1 MEGSTRIIMK
11 KLITISIAVAVAF
24 SAQVHAQAPAA
35 TSSSYFIQGQAA
47 EKAGDP
53 AAAEEFYKKALK
65 LDPKNAS
72 AIYSLGQIKI
82 HGPAIAAKGREEKL
96 GAVMI
101 PVFQLQGASLQ
112 EALDA
117 LGLMIEKQ
125 SEEKVTPN
133 FVIEDP
139 KQVLADRK
147 ISLNLKAM
155 PTKAVMKYLV
165 DQTGTKVRYDE
176 HAVVFSV
183 K

>member
-1 MEGSTRIIMK
+1 MK
-11 KLITISIAVAVAF
+11 KLITIAVVCVL
-24 SAQVHAQAPAA
+24 SAQAHAQAPPA
-35 TSSSYFIQGQAA
+35 TSASLYLQGQAA

-53 AAAEEFYKKALK
+53 VAAEDFYKKSLK
-65 LDPKNAS
+65 LDPANAN
-72 AIYSLGQIKI
+72 ARYSLGQVKI
-82 HGPAIAAKGREEKL
+82 HGPEIAAKGREEKL
-96 GAVMI
+96 GSVMV
-101 PVFQLQGASLQ
+101 PVFQMDGASLK

-117 LGLMIEKQ
+117 LSLVIEKE
-125 SEEKVTPN
+125 SKDALTPN

-139 KQVLADRK
+139 KQVLADRT